1 MNDAAK
7 DILSRSDLLDRL
19 ADVAVEVGVNVQEGQ
34 DLLIAADVA
43 MVDLVRRITDR
54 AYRRGAGLVT
64 VMYDDEAAQ
73 LSRFRYGRGA
83 AFDHDRDWL
92 HDGVARALEN
102 GRTARLKVIGA
113 DPNLLSEE
121 DPDKLARAEAAFARA
136 SKPVIGRITRFETNW
151 SIVAYATEA
160 WAKTVFPG
168 APDAVD
174 RLWAAIFAASRVD
187 ASVSDPKEAW
197 KSHNAELSARRKL
210 LEEKQYSAL
219 RFRGPGTDLTVG
231 LADGHSWG
239 GGAGRTIQGVMC
251 NPNIPTEEVF
261 TTPHCRRVDGY
272 VRSTKPLAHQGVV
285 IRDIEVR
292 FEEGRI
298 VEAKASAGEAALQ
311 KLLDVDEGAR
321 RLGEVAL
328 VPHSSPISAS
338 GTLFFNTLFDENAA
352 CHIALGQSY
361 SKCMKNGGSASAEEL
376 SERGANASMI
386 HVDWMIGSGE
396 IDVDGIAEGGA
407 TEPLMRRGEW
417 ANSAG

>member
-1 MNDAAK
+1 MNDATLPA
-7 DILSRSDLLDRL
+7 LSRSDLLDRL
-19 ADVAVEVGVNVQEGQ
+19 ADVAVETGVNIQEGQ
-34 DLLIAADVA
+34 DLLIAADVS
-43 MVDLVRRITDR
+43 MIDLVRRITDR

-64 VMYDDEAAQ
+64 VMYDDEAVQ
-73 LSRFRYGRGA
+73 LSRFRYGHDLS
-83 AFDHDRDWL
+83 FDRDRPWL
-92 HDGVARALEN
+92 QDGIAKAMED
-102 GRTARLKVIGA
+102 GKTARLKVIGA
-113 DPNLLSEE
+113 DPNLLADQDHE
-121 DPDKLARAEAAFARA
+121 KVARAEAAFAKA
-136 SKPVIGRITRFETNW
+136 SKTVIGKITRFETNW

-160 WAKTVFPG
+160 WAKVVFPG

-174 RLWAAIFAASRVD
+174 RLWNAIFAASRVD
-187 ASVSDPKEAW
+187 ASVADPKEAW
-197 KSHNAELSARRKL
+197 KAHNADLSARRKM
-210 LEEKQYSAL
+210 LEGKQYSTL
-219 RFRGPGTDLTVG
+219 HFRGPGTDLKVG

-239 GGAGRTIQGVMC
+239 GGAGKTIQGVLC

-285 IRDIEVR
+285 IKDIEVR

-298 VEAKASAGEAALQ
+298 VEAKAGAGEAAFR
-311 KLLDVDEGAR
+311 KLIDVDEGAR

-361 SKCMKNGGSASAEEL
+361 SKCMKNGGTATGEEL
-376 SERGANASMI
+376 GERGANTSMI

-396 IDVDGIAEGGA
+396 IDIDGITRTGDA
-407 TEPLMRRGEW
+407 EPLMRAGEW
-417 ANSAG
+417 VTPAR

>member
-1 MNDAAK
+1 MNHATHAT
-7 DILSRSDLLDRL
+7 LTHSDLLDRL

-34 DLLIAADVA
+34 DLLISADVS
-43 MVDLVRRITDR
+43 MLDLVRRITER

-64 VMYDDEAAQ
+64 VMYDDEAAT
-73 LSRFRYGRGA
+73 LARFRLGHEA
-83 AFDHDRDWL
+83 SFDRDRGWL
-92 HDGVARALEN
+92 HEGIARAMED

-113 DPNLLSEE
+113 DPNLLAEE
-121 DPDKLARAEAAFARA
+121 DPEKVARAEAAFARA

-151 SIVAYATEA
+151 SIVAHASEA
-160 WAKTVFPG
+160 WAKTVFPD

-174 RLWAAIFAASRVD
+174 RLWKAIFSASRVD
-187 ASVSDPKEAW
+187 ASVADPKAAW
-197 KSHNAELSARRKL
+197 AAHNGELSARRKL

-219 RFRGPGTDLTVG
+219 RFTGPGTDLTVG

-261 TTPHCRRVDGY
+261 TTPHCRRVEGH

-298 VEAKASAGEAALQ
+298 VEARASTGEAALK
-311 KLLDVDEGAR
+311 KLIDVDEGAR

-361 SKCMKNGGSASAEEL
+361 SKCMKNGGSASVEDLAA
-376 SERGANASMI
+376 RGANASLI

-396 IDVDGIAEGGA
+396 IDVDGITEAGEA
-407 TEPLMRRGEW
+407 EPLMRKGEW
-417 ANSAG
+417 A